1 MYYYDKQEFEILNPF
16 FVKYCDF
23 MGEITCTKC
32 ELTRKPTMCTVKI
45 NFILLIWAL
54 SVNCMDMPW
63 VQSLA
68 QSEDY
73 RNPLCA
79 ILYTHGSNNFHKV
92 RTAGAHFMQ
101 YCVPMSP
108 IAFTK

>member
-1 MYYYDKQEFEILNPF
+1 MMYYYKQEFEILNPF
-16 FVKYCDF
+16 CEILCDF

-32 ELTRKPTMCTVKI
+32 ELARKPTMCTVKI

-54 SVNCMDMPW
+54 SVNSMDMPW

-73 RNPLCA
+73 RKSTLCNIVYPQVQQLSQSENCRSSLCA
-79 ILYTHGSNNFHKV
+79 NIVCPWL
-92 RTAGAHFMQ
+92 Q
-101 YCVPMSP
+101 
-108 IAFTK
+108 